1 MNHNNILKQLKPT
14 KILGKG
20 SQGIVILSHDDN
32 YAVKIYTKKV
42 YNLKMLIKIIN
53 FFINCKSLPKTIYKS
68 YYLTENMNSLN
79 RYIENNNL
87 PNHFSYNS
95 INNLKIL
102 SEKYEMK
109 IRLFE
114 IMKTYNITLKGFIE
128 KIMKNNNINENL
140 RIEIIH
146 SLFYQGLFTLL
157 WLYIKKGILH
167 LDISSDNFFVTE
179 TDDKELI
186 IDIKDNT
193 YNVKLYGYY
202 LVISDFGYARSIE
215 LIDSDNYKYNYR
227 VNLEELNMHPWRDT
241 NDFIKMFK
249 KYFKELNINN
259 IGIKNNIANSRF
271 NSTKQ
276 EYRSMIRSYYK
287 NNEEFKQSKKTFK
300 DEYLKFFIKYICR
313 ET

>member
-1 MNHNNILKQLKPT
+1 MNVNNILKQLKPT

-32 YAVKIYTKKV
+32 YAVKIYTKKGH
-42 YNLKMLIKIIN
+42 NLKMLIKIIN

-102 SEKYEMK
+102 SEKYDMK

-114 IMKTYNITLKGFIE
+114 IMKTYNITLKDFIE
-128 KIMKNNNINENL
+128 KMMKNNNINENL

-157 WLYIKKGILH
+157 WLYMKKGILH

-186 IDIKDNT
+186 IDIKDTT

-215 LIDSDNYKYNYR
+215 LIDSDNYNYNYR
-227 VNLEELNMHPWRDT
+227 VNLEELNIHPWRDT

-259 IGIKNNIANSRF
+259 IGINNNIANSRF

-287 NNEEFKQSKKTFK
+287 KNEEFKQSKKTFK
-300 DEYLKFFIKYICR
+300 DEYLKFFIKYILNM
-313 ET
+313 